1 MECDPADRMELV
13 LVPMKQGELLNIF
26 WNISGRTC
34 SEPSLKKPRKCNTST
49 NTRSVISK
57 RGSTTIF
64 ETGNS
69 KKRKDDNL
77 GRTPS
82 DFHCASEKNKP
93 SKQKLILTLIL
104 LLSVFNSNVDA
115 YNYNFDSQQS
125 SNEKFHVVFEDVG
138 QMASSVQYVFTTMT
152 INLTRLEDS
161 IDTYRENIKS
171 TIKQVQNI
179 PAQRNNFKLS
189 DLKERMINNL
199 NIHLDDLETEKTR
212 INDIRGHLPKPEEHP
227 KVGGKS
233 MHQKNKRFV
242 LQMLFGALGT
252 FMGMFTLNQCDKL
265 QASLNNERVIT
276 ERLIE
281 LLNNQG

>member
-82 DFHCASEKNKP
+82 DFHCASGKNKP

-104 LLSVFNSNVDA
+104 LLSVFNSNSYA
-115 YNYNFDSQQS
+115 YNYNFASQPIT
-125 SNEKFHVVFEDVG
+125 NEKFQVLFEEIG
-138 QMASSVQYVFTTMT
+138 QMSSSVQYVFSPTNL
-152 INLTRLEDS
+152 NLTRLENS
-161 IDTYRENIKS
+161 IDTYRENIS
-171 TIKQVQNI
+171 SFIKQVQNI
-179 PAQRNNFKLS
+179 PAKRNNYKQN

-199 NIHLDDLETEKTR
+199 NIHLDDLDTQKAR
-212 INDIRGHLPKPEEHP
+212 INDVKGNFEQVSVEC
-227 KVGGKS
+227 
-233 MHQKNKRFV
+233 MHKQKQKKFM